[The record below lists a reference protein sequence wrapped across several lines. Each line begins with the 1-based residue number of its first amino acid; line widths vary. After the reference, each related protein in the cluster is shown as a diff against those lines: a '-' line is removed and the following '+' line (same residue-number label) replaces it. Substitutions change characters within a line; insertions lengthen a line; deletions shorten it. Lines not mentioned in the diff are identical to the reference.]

1 MKKLALAATLLL
13 ASGVTTAYAETVN
26 WLHITSNP
34 EELAIMEAAA
44 REYESMNP
52 DITVN
57 MQFLE
62 NEAFKAKLTT
72 LLQSDAAPDIFYSWG
87 GGVLTDQ
94 AEAGVL
100 RDISDVVSQETLD
113 SIGTA
118 GVDAFTRDGNL
129 YGLAQHV
136 SQVTIWYNKDL
147 MAQGG
152 VDPSEL
158 ETWEGFL
165 GAVQK
170 LKDAGITPLAMGG
183 KDKWPAMFHWA
194 YLVVRVAGQ
203 DAFEAAVQQEGE
215 GFEAEPFVRAGDML
229 AELAALEPWQEGYLA
244 ATFPDAAGVFG
255 DGRAAMYL
263 MGDWLY
269 GAQKEN
275 SASGQGLSD
284 DQMGIASFPQ
294 VEGGAGDPTDT
305 LGGIQ
310 GWLLSKNASDEDVKF
325 LEWYLSKPVMER
337 FAEAGFFIP
346 IAAGAADAFT
356 NPFKKQVGNNI
367 SNANWHAL
375 FFDQLLSKQAGL
387 VVNDVAIEL
396 ADGAMTGAE
405 AAEIVNEAVADD
417 M

>member
-1 MKKLALAATLLL
+1 MRKLAFAALFALAGGTGS
-13 ASGVTTAYAETVN
+13 ASAETVN

-34 EELAIMEAAA
+34 DELAIMEAAA
-44 REYESMNP
+44 REYEGMHP
-52 DITVN
+52 DITIN

-94 AEAGVL
+94 ANAGVL
-100 RDISDVVSQETLD
+100 RDISGVVSQETLD
-113 SIGTA
+113 AIGSA
-118 GVDAFTRDGNL
+118 GAGAFTRDGKL
-129 YGLAQHV
+129 YGIAQHV
-136 SQVTIWYNKDL
+136 SQVTIWYNKEL

-158 ETWEGFL
+158 ETWDGFL
-165 GAVQK
+165 GAVKK

-194 YLVVRVAGQ
+194 YLVVRNAGKE
-203 DAFEAAVQQEGE
+203 AFDAAVAQEGE
-215 GFEAEPFVRAGDML
+215 GFTSEPFVKAGDML
-229 AELAALEPWQEGYLA
+229 AELAALEPWQDGYLA
-244 ATFPDAAGVFG
+244 ATYQDAAGVFG
-255 DGRAAMYL
+255 DGNAAMFL
-263 MGDWLY
+263 MGDWVY
-269 GAQKEN
+269 AAQKEN
-275 SASGQGLSD
+275 SASGEGLSD
-284 DQMGIASFPQ
+284 DQMGIANFPQ

-310 GWLLSKNASDEDVKF
+310 GWLVSKNASDEDVKF

-356 NPFKKQVGNNI
+356 NPFKKQVGANI
-367 SNANWHAL
+367 SNAHWHAL
-375 FFDQLLSKQAGL
+375 FFDQLLSKSAGL
-387 VVNDVAIEL
+387 VVNDIAIEI
-396 ADGAMTGAE
+396 ADGEMTGQE
-405 AAEIVNEAVADD
+405 AAEIVKEAVEDS